1 VSPDSERMFSG
12 LPPCRPSLSD
22 STDTATAI
30 SPSLSAVTFA
40 RPLTIDGTTERPQCR
55 PWRRLERS
63 PSRRYI
69 LPMPNSIAKHL
80 LAEADRLKA
89 NRDNLLSQS
98 LAIQRDLDAGERDL
112 FATQQAMARMAQ
124 DPGLSAPVE
133 ATRQTHPST
142 LWPIV

>member
-1 VSPDSERMFSG
+1 
-12 LPPCRPSLSD
+12 
-22 STDTATAI
+22 
-30 SPSLSAVTFA
+30 
-40 RPLTIDGTTERPQCR
+40 
-55 PWRRLERS
+55 
-63 PSRRYI
+63 
-69 LPMPNSIAKHL
+69 MPNPIAKHL
-80 LAEADRLKA
+80 LAEADRLRA

-112 FATQQAMARMAQ
+112 FATRQAMARMAQ